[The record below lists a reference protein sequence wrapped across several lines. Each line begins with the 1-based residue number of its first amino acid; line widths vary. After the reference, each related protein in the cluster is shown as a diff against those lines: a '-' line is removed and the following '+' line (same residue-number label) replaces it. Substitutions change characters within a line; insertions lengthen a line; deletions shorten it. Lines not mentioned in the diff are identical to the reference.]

1 MQPPLVQRVLPTWAC
16 FLVPAERTSRVSC
29 ALVPHCGAWGCRMHH
44 FPAGR
49 ARELRQVHRQ
59 LAQGNNSSTNTA
71 LPRGRGKALTFS
83 CWRSGAGVGGWVGR
97 VGHPAA
103 DPLGAAH
110 LPQLFRHPRSSLPAP
125 SSKHTRQY
133 HFHKGLCSLQP
144 ALETAPVPM
153 GGCVLCFPMYRWG
166 NCSSEIL

>member
-1 MQPPLVQRVLPTWAC
+1 
-16 FLVPAERTSRVSC
+16 
-29 ALVPHCGAWGCRMHH
+29 MHH

-49 ARELRQVHRQ
+49 ARELCQVHRQ

-83 CWRSGAGVGGWVGR
+83 CWRSRAWKGGVVFG

-103 DPLGAAH
+103 DPLGAEH
-110 LPQLFRHPRSSLPAP
+110 LPHLFRHPRSSLPAP

-144 ALETAPVPM
+144 ALETAPYLWEDVS
-153 GGCVLCFPMYRWG
+153 CASQFIDEETAALRYYNLLQVAQEDRV
-166 NCSSEIL
+166 NT